1 MNAYSPDLRIRVIKA
16 YINKEG
22 TQEEIGKRFS
32 VSRNTV
38 YNWVKAYKETGKTKP
53 KEYKSGRKS
62 KISGNNLLVLKK
74 ITEDYP
80 DATLEEYSEYYYK
93 QTGIKVST
101 TCVIRALKRLGLTRK
116 KSKFMLPKEI
126 LKE

>member
-16 YINKEG
+16 YLNKEG

-38 YNWVKAYKETGKTKP
+38 YNWVKAYKKTGKTKP
-53 KEYKSGRKS
+53 KKYKSGRKS
-62 KISGNNLLVLKK
+62 KIRGSNLLLFKT

-80 DATLEEYSEYYYK
+80 DATLEEYSEYYYNK
-93 QTGIKVST
+93 TGIKVSPT
-101 TCVIRALKRLGLTRK
+101 SVFRALKRLGLTRK
-116 KSKFMLPKEI
+116 KTI
-126 LKE
+126 LCFSEE